1 MQQYYAIL
9 GYEVNQLK
17 LLRDEIEQL
26 IGQALVKAGIS
37 GDNWRQMLAPSRD
50 TTQGDLSLPCFPLA
64 KQLSR
69 NPVELAQT
77 IADEISSNPA
87 IGEVSAVGGYL
98 NIKANMNWLAQQVL
112 SGKVRIG
119 DALGTINST
128 GRKVLIEHTS
138 ANPNGPFHVGRARN
152 AILGDSLVRLHRLFG
167 NEVRAEY
174 YVDDMG
180 KQVAVLAWALANLS
194 KEEVEQTLVGRDG
207 VNPRWSGKADH
218 ETVRWY
224 QAAQKMREGENA
236 QAIEDEIGRLV
247 HASENGDQEV
257 LNRFEAA
264 YQPVLDGMLMTLN
277 RLGINFD
284 TFTKESKFVID
295 GDVAKLMQ
303 RLSEMDI
310 YGEADNGAG
319 YLDLGQRGL
328 KGKTEFFFR
337 RGDGSSLYATRDIA
351 YHMWKWQQSDDL
363 INVLGEDHKLQ
374 GKQVAMALTELGE
387 RVPEVLFYS
396 FIKLPEGK
404 MSTRKGNVVFMDDL
418 LEEAQAQAATI
429 VRELRPDYSESKV
442 LEIAEAVGV
451 SAVRFNIIKVSP
463 DKGFTFRW
471 EEALAFEAGSAPF
484 IMYSHTRA
492 HSVMLRCI
500 EAGADVDSII
510 ASQIDYSQ
518 QEMPTGLV
526 ELLRTIARHNDIL
539 DKAVNMRKPH
549 LFAAQLLDLANAY
562 NGFYRDCHILVEG
575 VPNPFYLQV
584 SEVARNLLKT
594 GMQGVGIIPI
604 EQM

>member
-1 MQQYYAIL
+1 
-9 GYEVNQLK
+9 LK

-50 TTQGDLSLPCFPLA
+50 TSQGDLSLPCFPLA

-69 NPVELAQT
+69 NPVELAQS

-98 NIKANMNWLAQQVL
+98 NIKANMNWLAKQVL
-112 SGKVRIG
+112 TGKVRIG
-119 DALGTINST
+119 DPLGTMNST

-194 KEEVEQTLVGRDG
+194 KEEVEQTLSGRDG

-264 YQPVLDGMLMTLN
+264 YQPVLDGMLMTLS
-277 RLGINFD
+277 RLGIDFD

-303 RLSEMDI
+303 RLSEMEI
-310 YGEADNGAG
+310 YGEAENGAG

-429 VRELRPDYSESKV
+429 VRGLRPDYSESKV

-518 QEMPTGLV
+518 QEMPTGLI

>member
-1 MQQYYAIL
+1 
-9 GYEVNQLK
+9 VK
-17 LLRDEIEQL
+17 LLRDEVEEL
-26 IGQALVKAGIS
+26 IGQALAKSGIT
-37 GDNWRQMLAPSRD
+37 GDNWRNMLAPSRD
-50 TTQGDLSLPCFPLA
+50 TSQGDLSLPCFPLA
-64 KQLSR
+64 KQLSK
-69 NPVELAQT
+69 NPIELAQT
-77 IADEISSNPA
+77 IADEISSHPA
-87 IGEVSAVGGYL
+87 IGQVLAVGGYL
-98 NIKANMNWLAQQVL
+98 NIKADMNWLAQQVL
-112 SGKVRIG
+112 SGKVRVG
-119 DALGTINST
+119 DPFGSLSST

-194 KEEVEQTLVGRDG
+194 EQQVEETLVGRDG

-224 QAAQKMREGENA
+224 QAAQKIRGEEDA
-236 QAIEDEIGRLV
+236 QAIEEEIGRLV
-247 HASENGDQEV
+247 HASEHGDQEV
-257 LNRFEAA
+257 LQQFEAA
-264 YQPVLDGMLMTLN
+264 YQPVLDGMLTTLS
-277 RLGINFD
+277 RLGIDFD
-284 TFTKESKFVID
+284 TFTKESEFVIN

-303 RLSEMDI
+303 RLSEMEI

-351 YHMWKWQQSDDL
+351 YHMWKWQQSDEL

-374 GKQVAMALTELGE
+374 GKQVGMTLEELGE
-387 RVPEVLFYS
+387 KVPEIMFYS

-418 LEEAQAQAATI
+418 LEEAQAQAASV
-429 VRELRPDYSESKV
+429 VRELRPDYQEQQV
-442 LEIAEAVGV
+442 LDIAEAVGV
-451 SAVRFNIIKVSP
+451 SAVRFNIVKVSP

-492 HSVMLRCI
+492 HSVMKRCV
-500 EAGADVDSII
+500 EAGADIDSII
-510 ASQIDYSQ
+510 ATKIDCSN
-518 QEMPTGLV
+518 QEMPSGLV
-526 ELLRTIARHNDIL
+526 ELLRTI
-539 DKAVNMRKPH
+539 
-549 LFAAQLLDLANAY
+549 
-562 NGFYRDCHILVEG
+562 
-575 VPNPFYLQV
+575 
-584 SEVARNLLKT
+584 
-594 GMQGVGIIPI
+594 
-604 EQM
+604 

>member
-1 MQQYYAIL
+1 M
-9 GYEVNQLK
+9 K
-17 LLRDEIEQL
+17 LLRDEVEEL
-26 IGQALVKAGIS
+26 IGKALAKSGIT
-37 GDNWRQMLAPSRD
+37 GDNWRNMLAPSRD
-50 TTQGDLSLPCFPLA
+50 TSQGDLSLPCFPLA
-64 KQLSR
+64 KQLSK
-69 NPVELAQT
+69 NPIELAQT
-77 IADEISSNPA
+77 IADEISSHPA
-87 IGEVSAVGGYL
+87 IGQVLAVGGYL
-98 NIKANMNWLAQQVL
+98 NIKADMNWLAQQVL

-119 DALGTINST
+119 DPFGSLSST

-194 KEEVEQTLVGRDG
+194 EQQVEETLVGRDG

-224 QAAQKMREGENA
+224 QAAQKIRGEEDA
-236 QAIEDEIGRLV
+236 QAIEEEIGRLV
-247 HASENGDQEV
+247 HASEHGDQEV
-257 LNRFEAA
+257 LQQFEAA
-264 YQPVLDGMLMTLN
+264 YQPVLDGMLTTLS
-277 RLGINFD
+277 RLGIDFD
-284 TFTKESKFVID
+284 TFTKESEFVIN

-303 RLSEMDI
+303 RLSEMEI

-351 YHMWKWQQSDDL
+351 YHMWKWQQSDEL

-374 GKQVAMALTELGE
+374 GKQVGMTLQELGQK
-387 RVPEVLFYS
+387 VPEIMFYS

-418 LEEAQAQAATI
+418 LEEAQAQAASV
-429 VRELRPDYSESKV
+429 VRELRPDYQEQQV

-451 SAVRFNIIKVSP
+451 SAVRFNIVKVSP

-492 HSVMLRCI
+492 HSVMKRCI
-500 EAGADVDSII
+500 EAGADIDSIL
-510 ASQIDYSQ
+510 AEEIDYSN
-518 QEMPTGLV
+518 QEMPNGLV
-526 ELLRTIARHNDIL
+526 ELLRTIARHNDVL
-539 DKAVNMRKPH
+539 GKAVNLRKPH
-549 LFAAQLLDLANAY
+549 LFATQLLDLANAY

-584 SEVARNLLKT
+584 SETARNLLRT
-594 GMQGVGIIPI
+594 GMQGIGIIPL

>member
-1 MQQYYAIL
+1 M
-9 GYEVNQLK
+9 K

-50 TTQGDLSLPCFPLA
+50 TSQGDLSLPCFPLA

-69 NPVELAQT
+69 NPVELAQS
-77 IADEISSNPA
+77 IADQISSNPA

-98 NIKANMNWLAQQVL
+98 NIKANMNWLAKQVL
-112 SGKVRIG
+112 TGKVRIG
-119 DALGTINST
+119 DALGTMNST

-194 KEEVEQTLVGRDG
+194 KEEVEQTLSGRDG

-224 QAAQKMREGENA
+224 QAAQKMREGEDA

-264 YQPVLDGMLMTLN
+264 YQPVLDGMLMTLS
-277 RLGINFD
+277 RLGIDFD

-303 RLSEMDI
+303 RLSEMEI
-310 YGEADNGAG
+310 YGEAENGAG

-429 VRELRPDYSESKV
+429 VRGLRPDYSESKV

-518 QEMPTGLV
+518 QEMPTGLI

>member
-1 MQQYYAIL
+1 M
-9 GYEVNQLK
+9 K

-50 TTQGDLSLPCFPLA
+50 TSQGDLSLPCFPLA

-69 NPVELAQT
+69 NPVELAQA

-98 NIKANMNWLAQQVL
+98 NIKANMNWLAKQVL
-112 SGKVRIG
+112 TGKVRIG
-119 DALGTINST
+119 DAFGTMNST

-194 KEEVEQTLVGRDG
+194 KEEVEQTLSGRDG

-257 LNRFEAA
+257 LNQFEAA
-264 YQPVLDGMLMTLN
+264 YQPVLDGMLTTLN
-277 RLGINFD
+277 RLGIDFD

-303 RLSEMDI
+303 RLSEMEI
-310 YGEADNGAG
+310 YGEAENGAG

-429 VRELRPDYSESKV
+429 VRGLRPDYSESKV

-518 QEMPTGLV
+518 QEMPTGLI

>member
-1 MQQYYAIL
+1 
-9 GYEVNQLK
+9 LK

-26 IGQALVKAGIS
+26 IGQALVKSGIS

-50 TTQGDLSLPCFPLA
+50 TSQGDLSLPCFPLA

-69 NPVELAQT
+69 NPVELAQS

-98 NIKANMNWLAQQVL
+98 NIKANMNWLAKQVL
-112 SGKVRIG
+112 TGKVRIG
-119 DALGTINST
+119 DPLGTMNST

-194 KEEVEQTLVGRDG
+194 KEEVEQTLSGRDG

-264 YQPVLDGMLMTLN
+264 YQPVLDGMLMTLS
-277 RLGINFD
+277 RLGIDFD

-303 RLSEMDI
+303 RLSEMEI
-310 YGEADNGAG
+310 YGEAENGAG

-429 VRELRPDYSESKV
+429 VRGLRPDYSESKV

-518 QEMPTGLV
+518 QEMPTGLI